1 MYEPQYSDSFQH
13 TTREDSLVEIAAPP
27 PWSTAWTNEEEIALC
42 KGWVHVSENNAIGN
56 ARREFRFWTNVLR
69 CMENKTKALG
79 CRTYDMMNGKWKT
92 MRPNVAWFCGVYTN
106 VIRRAHA
113 SGARDKDYFA
123 MALLDYEAEHG
134 MSFTLRHCWEVLRKS
149 PKWMDTKGPN
159 FATKK
164 QAAKR
169 YKTSGSSS
177 FNTEFGDAS
186 INLNVDVDDDKK
198 DEVHE
203 LSRPMGRDKAKGL
216 KKKGSRSSGS
226 SSSMNDEALDRLM
239 VFQMAMHN
247 ERAMEMKKEERLAF
261 LEIRRRGKKL
271 VNESWQC
278 RNINNVKRT

>member
-1 MYEPQYSDSFQH
+1 MGDSFQH

-27 PWSTAWTNEEEIALC
+27 PKSKPTRGRQKRTAQNEDAPWSTAWTNEEEIAFC
-42 KGWVHVSENNAIGN
+42 KGWVHVSENNAICN
-56 ARREFRFWTNVLR
+56 ARREFSWTNVLR

-79 CRTYDMMNGKWKT
+79 CRT
-92 MRPNVAWFCGVYTN
+92 
-106 VIRRAHA
+106 AHA
-113 SGARDKDYFA
+113 SGARDKDYFT
-123 MALLDYEAEHG
+123 MALLDYEAVE
-134 MSFTLRHCWEVLRKS
+134 C
-149 PKWMDTKGPN
+149 PN

-186 INLNVDVDDDKK
+186 ISLNVDVGDDKK

-203 LSRPMGRDKAKGL
+203 LSRPMGRDKVKGL

-239 VFQMAMHN
+239 VFEMAMHN

-271 VNESWQC
+271 VNES
-278 RNINNVKRT
+278 